1 MMTRKELHDE
11 LWLLTKGMLQDS
23 RIETTEATVVKR
35 WREEHQLVDEFK
47 FTVEKLDR
55 FLYGGADGVFGASTR
70 RAVIAARSALGFS
83 PGDEADRDR
92 DLERRLR
99 NLLQHGLDNKL
110 RLLRIGRAT

>member
-35 WREEHQLVDEFK
+35 WLEEHQLVDEFK

-55 FLYGGADGVFGASTR
+55 FLADGY
-70 RAVIAARSALGFS
+70 I
-83 PGDEADRDR
+83 DRFESKE
-92 DLERRLR
+92 LVESL
-99 NLLQHGLDNKL
+99 
-110 RLLRIGRAT
+110 GRALQRLNS